1 MVGTVPGDRDHR
13 IAPGGGERRPTV
25 TDGLP
30 WRRIAT
36 RMNIFP
42 HISRYVIS
50 RDVISSHIPRPLTSS
65 LSLAPT
71 SPSPR
76 NVILMTSSLWSYSL
90 LCDIISCDVIP
101 LELRRHFPLPGMSFP
116 LPSDIIPSPRT
127 FPLPPPKLLN

>member
-1 MVGTVPGDRDHR
+1 MVGTVPGDRDR
-13 IAPGGGERRPTV
+13 AGGGERRLTA

-30 WRRIAT
+30 WRRVAT
-36 RMNIFP
+36 RMYFSAHLALCNFP
-42 HISRYVIS
+42 RRNFFAY
-50 RDVISSHIPRPLTSS
+50 PRPLTSS

-90 LCDIISCDVIP
+90 PCDITSCDVIP
-101 LELRRHFPLPGMSFP
+101 LELRRHFPPPEMSSP

-127 FPLPPPKLLN
+127 FPLPLRSF